1 MDIRVSRCRGAQPVP
16 FPLNRGEVAKLVEV
30 ASINRDSGAKSGKP
44 TQGAPKSFWFAE
56 SVTLMTAEREGGKS
70 ISMGKKSQNFRALAG
85 GKYERTRSSR
95 READENS

>member
-1 MDIRVSRCRGAQPVP
+1 VIKTRDADNLSKIATYFQASTVSPWFGV
-16 FPLNRGEVAKLVEV
+16 
-30 ASINRDSGAKSGKP
+30 NRDSGAKSGKP